1 MRTATTRFRL
11 TAAVAVATAATLTLS
26 ACSGGATASS
36 DGSSSSAATTSKT
49 TVWIWPGGLSEKVT
63 DAATTSFPDAG
74 LEFSTIGDDFKQKL
88 VTVFTGKSGIPSI
101 TGVKGEDMP
110 YFLQQAD
117 LFTDLKT
124 LGIDDLL
131 SDFPAW
137 KLAEATTAD
146 GKLIGLPIDIG
157 PTGLFYREDVLKK
170 AGLPTDPAEVAAAT
184 STWDDYFAFG
194 EKLKKATGAHL
205 EVSLGDIFS
214 KSIGQAQT
222 GFVGQNNEFL
232 GESDVVRTAWDR
244 AIKAGQLGI
253 VANIEDGS
261 PDWAAAVNA
270 GKLPTLLGAAWYQ
283 GDIKSNAADT
293 TGKWRVTSMPGGPA
307 NIGGSF
313 LTIPAGTTNKE
324 QAIEVIKY
332 LLSAQSQATSYTD
345 TGNFPSSTAALS
357 LSALTGGDE
366 FFGGQVTSEVFKAA
380 SSTMPTRYN
389 SPFDNIVS
397 APYYTELTNVA
408 SQGKDP
414 ERAWKDA
421 VAAAKKALETA
432 Q

>member
-1 MRTATTRFRL
+1 MNTTTKRFRL

-26 ACSGGATASS
+26 ACSGGVTASS
-36 DGSSSSAATTSKT
+36 SSTPTGATKT

-63 DAATTSFPDAG
+63 TAATTAFPDAG
-74 LEFSTIGDDFKQKL
+74 LEFSTIGSDFKQKL

-101 TGVKGEDMP
+101 TGIKGEDMP

-124 LGIDDLL
+124 LGIDDVLA
-131 SDFPAW
+131 DFPAW

-157 PTGLFYREDVLKK
+157 PTGMFYREDVLKK
-170 AGLPTDPAEVAAAT
+170 AGLPTDPTAVAAAT

-214 KSIGQAQT
+214 KSIGQSQT
-222 GFVGQNNEFL
+222 GFVSQSNEFL
-232 GESDVVRTAWDR
+232 GESEAVRTAWDR
-244 AIKAGQLGI
+244 AIKAEKLGI

-261 PDWAAAVNA
+261 PDWASAVNS

-293 TGKWRVTSMPGGPA
+293 SGKWRVTSMPGGPA

-313 LTIPAGTTNKE
+313 LTIPAGTANKD
-324 QAIEVIKY
+324 QAIAVIKY
-332 LLSAQSQATSYTD
+332 LLSAESQATSYTD

-357 LSALTGGDE
+357 LPALTSGDK

-380 SSTMPTRYN
+380 SAAMPTRYT
-389 SPFDNIVS
+389 SPYDNVVS

-414 ERAWKDA
+414 EKAWNDA

>member
-1 MRTATTRFRL
+1 MRTATKRFRL
-11 TAAVAVATAATLTLS
+11 TAAVAVATAATLSLS
-26 ACSGGATASS
+26 ACAGSASP
-36 DGSSSSAATTSKT
+36 SSSASGPTKT

-63 DAATTSFPDAG
+63 AAATAKFPDAG
-74 LEFSTIGDDFKQKL
+74 LEFSTVGDDFKQKL

-124 LGIDDLL
+124 LGVDDVLA
-131 SDFPAW
+131 DFPAW
-137 KLAEATTAD
+137 KLAEATTPD

-157 PTGLFYREDVLKK
+157 PTGMFYREDVLKK
-170 AGLPTDPAEVAAAT
+170 AGLPTDPTAVAAAT
-184 STWDDYFAFG
+184 SSWDDYFTFG

-205 EVSLGDIFS
+205 EVSLGDVFS
-214 KSIGQAQT
+214 KSIGQSQT
-222 GFVGQNNEFL
+222 GFVGRNNEFL
-232 GESDVVRTAWDR
+232 GDSPAVRTAWDR
-244 AIKAGQLGI
+244 AIKAGKLGI

-261 PDWAAAVNA
+261 PDWASAINS

-283 GDIKSNAADT
+283 GDIKSNAPDT
-293 TGKWRVTSMPGGPA
+293 SGKWRVTAMPGGPA

-313 LTIPAGTTNKE
+313 LTIPAGTANKE
-324 QAIEVIKY
+324 QAIAVIKF
-332 LLSAQSQATSYTD
+332 LLSADSQATSYTD

-357 LSALTGGDE
+357 LPALTSGDK

-380 SSTMPTRYN
+380 SASMPTRYN

-414 ERAWKDA
+414 EQAWKDA